1 MKTETRGRKTIPKEI
16 KKIPV
21 TIYLQSQ
28 EIEQLGGIENCR
40 NELINYSKTK
50 IYVTTNHKGLHESRN

>member
-1 MKTETRGRKTIPKEI
+1 METRGRKKIPKEI

-21 TIYLQSQ
+21 TIYLQLQ
-28 EIEQLGGIENCR
+28 EIEKLGGIENCR

-50 IYVTTNHKGLHESRN
+50 ANVTNNYKGLQQN